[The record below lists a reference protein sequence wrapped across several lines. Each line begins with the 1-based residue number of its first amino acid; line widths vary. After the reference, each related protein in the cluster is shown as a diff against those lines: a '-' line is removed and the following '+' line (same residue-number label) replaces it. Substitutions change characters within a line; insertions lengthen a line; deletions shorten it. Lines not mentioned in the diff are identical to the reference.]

1 METSTTQGTKIPQ
14 FSESDIM
21 QTVAELRTP
30 EGAAQQPI
38 TENTRVDEQE
48 LFAAFTYLQLEAQ
61 NPELAA
67 QFMSKFREGIH
78 EAIASKSDPRYT
90 VLDVTRNILQGLR
103 KAKSITRGMFKK
115 IRRTSLGLSQLDS
128 IKDNVNMDN
137 VTKKDNDS
145 AMRAFKTAFRK
156 IAENPMATLKE
167 LRSFAANNRARL
179 QVQNQE
185 PVEQK
190 PDPNTL

>member
-67 QFMSKFREGIH
+67 EFMSKFKEEIH
-78 EAIASKSDPRYT
+78 EAIASKTDPRYT

-128 IKDNVNMDN
+128 IKDSVNMDN